1 MSKLRVGLSGGIG
14 SGKSAVAAAFAKDGA
29 TIIDADVLARVVVA
43 PGSDGLAHIAANW
56 PQAIRADGALDRG
69 ALARVVFDDEKARER
84 LNAITHPRVRERA
97 AAMERDAPD
106 GIVVHVIPLLFEGD
120 FWRSCDKTVLVIAP
134 PEVRI
139 ARVIG
144 RDSTERAAVE
154 QRIAAQI
161 DPAIAR
167 TRADYV
173 IENDGDL
180 EDLRERSAL
189 VYERLVR
196 DLAAK
201 ERSG

>member
-1 MSKLRVGLSGGIG
+1 MAKLRVGLTGGIG
-14 SGKSAVAAAFAKDGA
+14 SGKSAVAADFAKRGA
-29 TIIDADVLARVVVA
+29 TIIDADVLARVAVA
-43 PGSDGLAHIAANW
+43 PGSDGLAAIGANW
-56 PQAIRADGALDRG
+56 PQAIRADGALDRE
-69 ALARVVFDDEKARER
+69 ALARIVFDDEAARAR

-180 EDLRERSAL
+180 EDLRERSGH
-189 VYERLVR
+189 VYDRLVH
-196 DLAAK
+196 DVSAAD
-201 ERSG
+201 EPR